1 MTTTPAGQRSRCQ
14 PSGRRR
20 ALSSTSAD
28 ALLFYAAQVAR
39 RAQHRLPVL
48 RDGRPAPAWEQVDN
62 AVTAAHVLEGL
73 LHELGSG
80 RAWHPSGL
88 ADASGWAGMAVTEI
102 LVHGHDAAAAL
113 GVELALPGQV
123 CARTVARV
131 FPWVSL
137 SVAEPE
143 QLLLA
148 VTGRAR
154 VSVVP
159 ADPQWWWQSA
169 PLSEWDRRPRRR
181 SSHPAGAEAHHPSQP
196 CPGQVRCRLRLVS
209 GVLVVWEAE
218 HEGRQ
223 ARRRTDSVHLRRVA
237 SPWLHK
243 SSLAALS
250 RFPKWLPCEHDATL
264 FEVLV
269 QLAPVAPQG
278 RGDAGRTQPPL
289 LDHQGTVPRSDIGPD
304 RPSAR
309 NDPQSAWEASPASSS
324 ARKTIVSG
332 KGRLAPQ
339 SSGGGVLGTP
349 LLGPRQEGRLPV
361 LGLRSVMQ

>member
-131 FPWVSL
+131 FPWFR
-137 SVAEPE
+137 SVWPSRSSSCWPS
-143 QLLLA
+143 LA
-148 VTGRAR
+148 V
-154 VSVVP
+154 
-159 ADPQWWWQSA
+159 
-169 PLSEWDRRPRRR
+169 
-181 SSHPAGAEAHHPSQP
+181 H
-196 CPGQVRCRLRLVS
+196 
-209 GVLVVWEAE
+209 
-218 HEGRQ
+218 
-223 ARRRTDSVHLRRVA
+223 A
-237 SPWLHK
+237 SP
-243 SSLAALS
+243 S
-250 RFPKWLPCEHDATL
+250 C
-264 FEVLV
+264 
-269 QLAPVAPQG
+269 
-278 RGDAGRTQPPL
+278 PPI
-289 LDHQGTVPRSDIGPD
+289 R
-304 RPSAR
+304 
-309 NDPQSAWEASPASSS
+309 
-324 ARKTIVSG
+324 
-332 KGRLAPQ
+332 
-339 SSGGGVLGTP
+339 SGGGSPRHCPSGTADRVD
-349 LLGPRQEGRLPV
+349 GAATR
-361 LGLRSVMQ
+361 LGLKPITLPNHVQARSAAASASCQACSLCGKPNTKVGKLVAGPTVFICDGLHRPGFTSRRWQPYLGSPSGFRASTTPPFSRYSSSSLRWRRRDAGTQAEHNLRCWITKARSLGAT